1 MVEIIA
7 YEMQFSGKVV
17 NETDI
22 KLELFRDEFYPE
34 YEKVYNEC
42 FIEMRKTLCV
52 KPYNFYSALEQLDDN
67 RKNLYVLWNNNTVI
81 GSVACYGN
89 EIDDLIV
96 NKNFQ
101 NKGVGRQ
108 LLFWAIK
115 QIRNNN
121 DEPIVLHVAE
131 WNEKALKLYL
141 NSGFKITKI
150 EKVR

>member
-7 YEMQFSGKVV
+7 YEMQFLDDDT

-22 KLELFRDEFYPE
+22 KLEVFQDEFYQE

-42 FIEMRKTLCV
+42 FIEMRKVLDI
-52 KPYNFYSALEQLDDN
+52 KPYNFYSSLEQLDN
-67 RKNLYVLWNNNTVI
+67 KKQNIYVLRNNNTII

-96 NKNFQ
+96 NKTYQ
-101 NKGVGRQ
+101 NKGIGKQ

-115 QIRNNN
+115 YIRNINN
-121 DEPIVLHVAE
+121 DPITLNVAK
-131 WNEKALKLYL
+131 WNDKALGLYL
-141 NSGFKITKI
+141 NNGFEINKIKKI
-150 EKVR
+150 R